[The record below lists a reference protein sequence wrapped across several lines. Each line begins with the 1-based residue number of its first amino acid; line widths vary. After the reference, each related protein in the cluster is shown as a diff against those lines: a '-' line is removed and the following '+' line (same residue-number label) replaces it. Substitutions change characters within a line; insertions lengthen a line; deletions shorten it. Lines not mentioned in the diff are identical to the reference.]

1 MRITRCL
8 ASVLALLIVGI
19 AVPSFARPL
28 QDPPQDASS
37 VILLRDTLYV
47 LDSTFIE
54 VDLSRQRLYYHH
66 RDGRIDDYPVSTGDA
81 SLDRGVATRTGIF
94 TIKEKQRRHVSSI
107 FNVPMQYWM
116 PFDGGIGFHALEG
129 KDYYRF
135 LGVRP
140 SSHGCVRM
148 SREDGRALYESAG
161 RGTAV
166 IVHKGNPARV
176 LRFGDRSIPDL
187 HVMETIDHDLLKK
200 RLALVRKGAWGDSLL
215 RRPIALPQRKV
226 FWGRIAVGETAVSI
240 RNEKSDGSR

>member
-1 MRITRCL
+1 MRTIHCIVSIL
-8 ASVLALLIVGI
+8 VLLIIGI
-19 AVPSFARPL
+19 TIPSFAHPL
-28 QDPPQDASS
+28 QDSPQDASS

-47 LDSTFIE
+47 LDSTFVE

-66 RDGRIDDYPVSTGDA
+66 RDGRIYDYPVSTGDA

-107 FNVPMQYWM
+107 FDVPMQYWM
-116 PFDGGIGFHALEG
+116 PFDGGIGFHALNG

-148 SREDGRALYESAG
+148 SREDAGALYESAG

-176 LRFGDRSIPDL
+176 LQFGDRSIPYL
-187 HVMETIDHDLLKK
+187 HVMETIDHSLLKR
-200 RLALVRKGAWGDSLL
+200 RLALVQKGAWGDSLL
-215 RRPIALPQRKV
+215 RRPVALPQRKV
-226 FWGRIAVGETAVSI
+226 FWGRIPVGETKVLI
-240 RNEKSDGSR
+240 RDEKK